1 MLFLTLSC
9 RGIGVSKK
17 SNEKMRSDL
26 KNYFTA
32 LSLNNDEN
40 ERAINQQ
47 NKRFILFSL
56 NVAKDIYDSKPFDVL
71 SLVSGSK
78 K

>member
-1 MLFLTLSC
+1 
-9 RGIGVSKK
+9 
-17 SNEKMRSDL
+17 MRSDL
-26 KNYFTA
+26 KNYFSA
-32 LSLNNDEN
+32 LSMNNDEN
-40 ERAINQQ
+40 ESTINQQ